1 MGVGAA
7 ASGGEQHVA
16 QLGRVTDR
24 FPLML
29 ALGSDNRNES
39 PPAASPDPAS
49 AASPAPTDAK
59 QLLSRVPIAGVTHLN
74 QVDVGDSEAGDSR
87 HKLLIAV
94 ADGNVWMAT
103 LPTRSQLG
111 MGAMTRELVLEHGT
125 SEPTPSAFT
134 MDLSGPLITP
144 TQCFDAADD
153 VPMHERHTR
162 KDLSATGSVERFY
175 TLPGIQSVEY
185 VPGVA
190 GSPSLTLMRS
200 LITPSTLVMSARGSS
215 FGNGELQQ
223 TSLELDS
230 IEGDQSTCTL
240 CLNGQ
245 EATHRS
251 LLAWLFPSLTDVAS
265 TVAILQGDLDG
276 SVRFALVRLPSGQD
290 IPNATA
296 FQSGTLLA
304 LGQPQID
311 LQLKTLHSALEMQR
325 LVGTDGE
332 LPRLAGRMHFTCPQL
347 WNIVGVFIR
356 SHSPD
361 TKQGK
366 HDSAGSKSQ
375 REDLFSLSFPLVE
388 DRTFLL
394 AQLSQPI
401 EEDVPVS
408 QLAIR
413 AAFCQEHEP
422 HLPVTRMGGGSNE
435 ADESSSALWNGF
447 QWWAALATH
456 AQRNPSFAGL
466 WAKVAPPDSTP
477 IELSPPSRFVM
488 TIPHFFHSEDEDD
501 DDEEDDDVVDK
512 VRVERVVEFL
522 LKLLEVPLGEA
533 SRLRRCCRTQH
544 GKLWVMLRTFSGSVV
559 LLRFIPAEDRQRS
572 LSLTVQCSDVTDLSA
587 VRLLSCS
594 EHSRH
599 TFLLFGEAELVRCV
613 IQMRALVLEAIA
625 SWNEGERRGFD
636 DEESSWEELA
646 LDVGEMLEPIASL
659 ESLLEVRSL
668 LRFV

>member
-1 MGVGAA
+1 MHKWFCVFC
-7 ASGGEQHVA
+7 QCVI
-16 QLGRVTDR
+16 R
-24 FPLML
+24 
-29 ALGSDNRNES
+29 
-39 PPAASPDPAS
+39 
-49 AASPAPTDAK
+49 
-59 QLLSRVPIAGVTHLN
+59 SRVPITGVAHLN
-74 QVDVGDSEAGDSR
+74 QVDIEDSDAGDSC
-87 HKLLIAV
+87 HKLVIAV
-94 ADGNVWMAT
+94 ADGNVWMVT

-111 MGAMTRELVLEHGT
+111 MGAMTRDLVLEHGT

-134 MDLSGPLITP
+134 MGLSGPFITP
-144 TQCFDAADD
+144 TQCLDAADD
-153 VPMHERHTR
+153 VPMHERHTH

-175 TLPGIQSVEY
+175 TLPGVQSVEY

-190 GSPSLTLMRS
+190 GSPSLALMRS
-200 LITPSTLVMSARGSS
+200 LITPSTLVMSAHDRS
-215 FGNGELQQ
+215 FDNGELQK
-223 TSLELDS
+223 TSIELDG
-230 IEGDQSTCTL
+230 IEGDQSICTL

-245 EATHRS
+245 EATHRP
-251 LLAWLFPSLTDVAS
+251 LLAWLFPSLIDVAS
-265 TVAILQGDLDG
+265 TVVILQGDLDG
-276 SVRFALVRLPSGQD
+276 RVRFALVRLPSGQD
-290 IPNATA
+290 TPNATA
-296 FQSGTLLA
+296 LQSGMLLS
-304 LGQPQID
+304 LGQPVQAIAPFA
-311 LQLKTLHSALEMQR
+311 TSS
-325 LVGTDGE
+325 
-332 LPRLAGRMHFTCPQL
+332 
-347 WNIVGVFIR
+347 R
-356 SHSPD
+356 SGNHSPG
-361 TKQGK
+361 TKQGQY
-366 HDSAGSKSQ
+366 DSAGSKSQ

-413 AAFCQEHEP
+413 AAFRQEHEL

-435 ADESSSALWNGF
+435 AEESSSALWSGF

-456 AQRNPSFAGL
+456 AQRNPSFASL
-466 WAKVAPPDSTP
+466 WAKVAPPESTP

-512 VRVERVVEFL
+512 VRVERMVEFL

-594 EHSRH
+594 EHSRP
-599 TFLLFGEAELVRCV
+599 TFLLFGDAELVRCV
-613 IQMRALVLEAIA
+613 IQMRALVLKAIT

-636 DEESSWEELA
+636 DEESNWEELA
-646 LDVGEMLEPIASL
+646 LDVGKMLEPIANL
-659 ESLLEVRSL
+659 ESLLEVRSRLHFVYSVALTTLISPLEYAHVIL
-668 LRFV
+668 LTGSNGEDDAQP